1 MTVRWSGP
9 TMVRFGVCPKRGAR
23 ISRHSIRGAPCRVT
37 ALGAAAA
44 SYSME
49 KPLDV
54 TAFANTGPQNFELGV
69 YAGPPSTTEDCL
81 YLNVFTTNIG
91 RGADHNR
98 REKVPVM
105 LW

>member
-1 MTVRWSGP
+1 
-9 TMVRFGVCPKRGAR
+9 
-23 ISRHSIRGAPCRVT
+23 
-37 ALGAAAA
+37 
-44 SYSME
+44 ME

-105 LW
+105 LWIHGGGWFDGESNDYDASKLAEGGPSGPTVVVTIN